1 MMKYYI
7 VDDVIGIAKTLENIV
22 ESKNLGEVIGYQ
34 TDPVRAVGEIIA
46 MKPDIVLVDL
56 LMSELDGIG
65 LVDKVKSQCPGI
77 YFVMISRVQD
87 KDMIEQ
93 AYSAGVEFFISKPI
107 NIIEV
112 VKVLENVSEK
122 RNLRQIMNNIKGMF
136 DGDAEPKPTE
146 AQDPMHEI
154 NVFLGL
160 LGMLGEKG
168 TGDIIDVCAYV
179 NAHGGIFT
187 KESLAQVAEEKGDT
201 SKNLEQRIRRAIKK
215 GLSNV
220 ASLGIDDYGNEVF
233 QVYANYVF
241 DFKSIK
247 DEMDRL
253 KGITDLGGRVNI
265 NKFIDGLMLYKNS
278 KDR

>member
-7 VDDVIGIAKTLENIV
+7 VDDVIGIVKTLENIV

-136 DGDAEPKPTE
+136 DGDAESKPTE
-146 AQDPMHEI
+146 VQDPMHEI

-179 NAHGGIFT
+179 NAHGGVFT

-253 KGITDLGGRVNI
+253 KGVTDLGGRVNI

>member
-7 VDDVIGIAKTLENIV
+7 VDDVIGIVKTLENIV

-136 DGDAEPKPTE
+136 DGDAESKPTE
-146 AQDPMHEI
+146 VQDPMHEI

>member
-7 VDDVIGIAKTLENIV
+7 VDDVIGIVKTLENIV

-136 DGDAEPKPTE
+136 DGDAESKPTE
-146 AQDPMHEI
+146 VQDPMHEI

-179 NAHGGIFT
+179 NAHGGVFT